1 MSKTYSGF
9 TLGDTTASY
18 VQATSLSPL
27 SLWLV
32 PPALP
37 DQVERD
43 PLSQTQSVLLIQ
55 VRVRGVEGASRFFQ
69 GRSTSFS
76 PSALNLKLE
85 EALDITFRN
94 SIALICNILR
104 S

>member
-1 MSKTYSGF
+1 MVNKTYSGF
-9 TLGDTTASY
+9 TLGDTTALH
-18 VQATSLSPL
+18 VQDTPIPPL

-76 PSALNLKLE
+76 TSALNLKLE
-85 EALDITFRN
+85 EALDVTFRN
-94 SIALICNILR
+94 STALI
-104 S
+104 